1 MIGFPTLMW
10 DLWCIYIYRY
20 TYIYIIALII
30 YLVCVI
36 LGSLEMVDDYWV

>member
-10 DLWCIYIYRY
+10 DLWFIYIDIH
-20 TYIYIIALII
+20 IYIIALII